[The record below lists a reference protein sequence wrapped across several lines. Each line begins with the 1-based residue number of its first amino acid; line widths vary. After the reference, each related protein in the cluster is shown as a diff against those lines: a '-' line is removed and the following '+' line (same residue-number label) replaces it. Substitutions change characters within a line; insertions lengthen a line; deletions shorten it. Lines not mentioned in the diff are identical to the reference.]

1 VEPKRKNSFS
11 GEIEKAEKNL
21 SGKKS
26 KRKRLGQHQQ
36 IKVGCIWISFFRHE
50 PKEESL
56 EYAPA
61 NVRKGRKEIEEN

>member
-1 VEPKRKNSFS
+1 MEPKRKNSFS
-11 GEIEKAEKNL
+11 GEIEK